1 MNNTEKLDLIR
12 QYAEPNQQRI
22 ASLAADGHDWTEAE
36 EIDRLE
42 RREAVLLEL
51 GARGELN
58 DEERDELD
66 NIQHRL
72 HALVGNDNQRFAGTS
87 FAGDGLP
94 SRAEVD
100 VQAKTSGDV
109 AQEMLQEIAEVVE
122 SDRKRVVKLAQIAMT
137 LSAAE
142 DRGLV

>member
-1 MNNTEKLDLIR
+1 MINSKKQDLIQ
-12 QYAEPNQQRI
+12 QYSEPNQQRI
-22 ASLAADGHDWTEAE
+22 ASLAADGHAWTEAG

-51 GARGELN
+51 GARGELSN
-58 DEERDELD
+58 GERKELD
-66 NIQHRL
+66 DVQHRL

-87 FAGDGLP
+87 FAGDGVP

-100 VQAKTSGDV
+100 FQAKTSGDV
-109 AQEMLQEIAEVVE
+109 AQQMLQEIAEVVE
-122 SDRKRVVKLAQIAMT
+122 SDRKRVVKLAQISMT